1 MRKTLKKIILSLVVM
16 VLVAGGSQP
25 THAQEVQEVHEVQE
39 AQTDTRKA
47 ISPGESENI
56 QSEAN
61 AIAFLM
67 GRGFKN
73 LTVTA
78 DRTIDG
84 QPLENYEVTLAS
96 QDKHPVYYLSY
107 TTEEGD
113 QWTIMVINGSIYAEP
128 VTYNEAD
135 ESGKKTILTEKET
148 VTVYDS
154 EKNEYI
160 EGTPTEE
167 DGSYRLSETI
177 NKDLIDSMNSET
189 ISSLEIISTP
199 VTEITTAAAD
209 LKSSIYTL
217 QPAEDLT
224 LEDKSTVERCR
235 AEYEALTS
243 DEKQSIADVYQI
255 LTDAEERM
263 EFLKG
268 TEYYSYTFDVKANTS
283 YEMRVSFGQQ
293 DGSGYVLPT
302 LKLITPSGKEKAY
315 DTVDTSITEEYI
327 KAQIEREGNNTII
340 FNIESMEEGD
350 WILKSSYPISFEIE
364 VPGEVESTETGT
376 DNNQLFTIVKELL
389 PLILFIAGFIVV
401 MILIK
406 RPPKK
411 ETIKEEEKTH
421 VMTSEEEFEKMK
433 NDFFKENDYSD
444 AKYEMAKK
452 LEKEQKKEEK
462 EEPKEIDYATDETV
476 EEYTDHFERESKEK
490 EQVNKIS
497 INRYDDM

>member
-1 MRKTLKKIILSLVVM
+1 MGII
-16 VLVAGGSQP
+16 AGRFQLIY
-25 THAQEVQEVHEVQE
+25 AQEVQEVQDEQNNRTVINPSKSN
-39 AQTDTRKA
+39 D
-47 ISPGESENI
+47 I

-73 LTVTA
+73 LTITA

-84 QPLENYEVTLAS
+84 QALENYEVSLES

-113 QWTIMVINGSIYAEP
+113 QWTITVINGSIYAEP

-177 NKDLIDSMNSET
+177 NKELIDSMNAEA

-224 LEDKSTVERCR
+224 LEDKSKVERCR

-268 TEYYSYTFDVKANTS
+268 TEYYSYTFNAKTDTS
-283 YEMRVSFGQQ
+283 YVMQISYGKQ
-293 DGSGYVLPT
+293 DGTGYVLPT
-302 LKLITPSGKEKAY
+302 IKLITPSGKEKAY
-315 DTVDTSITEEYI
+315 DTADTSITEDYM
-327 KAQIEREGNNTII
+327 KAQIEREGDNTIV

-350 WILKSSYPISFEIE
+350 WILKSSYPISFEIQS
-364 VPGEVESTETGT
+364 PGEEESPGVST
-376 DNNQLFTIVKELL
+376 DTNQLITIAKELA
-389 PLILFIAGFIVV
+389 PLILFAAGFIVV
-401 MILIK
+401 MILIRK
-406 RPPKK
+406 PQKK
-411 ETIKEEEKTH
+411 ETTKEEENIH
-421 VMTSEEEFEKMK
+421 VLTSEEEFEKMK
-433 NDFFKENDYSD
+433 SDFFKENDYSD
-444 AKYEMAKK
+444 DKYEIAKR
-452 LEKEQKKEEK
+452 LEERQKKEEQ
-462 EEPKEIDYATDETV
+462 EESEVEVDYVTDETI
-476 EEYTDHFERESKEK
+476 EEYTDHFERETEK
-490 EQVNKIS
+490 NKQINKIS
-497 INRYDDM
+497 ISRYDDM

>member
-1 MRKTLKKIILSLVVM
+1 MGII
-16 VLVAGGSQP
+16 AGRFQLIY
-25 THAQEVQEVHEVQE
+25 AQEVQEVQDEQNNRTVINPSKSN
-39 AQTDTRKA
+39 D
-47 ISPGESENI
+47 I

-73 LTVTA
+73 LTITA

-84 QPLENYEVTLAS
+84 QALENYEVSLES

-113 QWTIMVINGSIYAEP
+113 QWTITVINGSIYAEP

-177 NKDLIDSMNSET
+177 NKELIDSMNAEA

-224 LEDKSTVERCR
+224 LEDKSKVERCR

-255 LTDAEERM
+255 R
-263 EFLKG
+263 
-268 TEYYSYTFDVKANTS
+268 
-283 YEMRVSFGQQ
+283 
-293 DGSGYVLPT
+293 
-302 LKLITPSGKEKAY
+302 
-315 DTVDTSITEEYI
+315 
-327 KAQIEREGNNTII
+327 
-340 FNIESMEEGD
+340 
-350 WILKSSYPISFEIE
+350 
-364 VPGEVESTETGT
+364 
-376 DNNQLFTIVKELL
+376 
-389 PLILFIAGFIVV
+389 
-401 MILIK
+401 K
-406 RPPKK
+406 R
-411 ETIKEEEKTH
+411 
-421 VMTSEEEFEKMK
+421 
-433 NDFFKENDYSD
+433 
-444 AKYEMAKK
+444 
-452 LEKEQKKEEK
+452 L
-462 EEPKEIDYATDETV
+462 
-476 EEYTDHFERESKEK
+476 
-490 EQVNKIS
+490 
-497 INRYDDM
+497 